1 MILRS
6 ELPLD
11 ANSVVECVECVS
23 GILTIHAAD
32 LGVEHPLLS
41 GPWRLCWLGL
51 FSYGQAL
58 KLPRTWGSTVKRG
71 ESSELG
77 CLLRMLLP

>member
-11 ANSVVECVECVS
+11 TNSVVECVECIS
-23 GILTIHAAD
+23 GILTILAAD
-32 LGVEHPLLS
+32 LVEHPLLS

-51 FSYGQAL
+51 FSYEQAL
-58 KLPRTWGSTVKRG
+58 KLPRTWGSTVERA

-77 CLLRMLLP
+77 CLLRMLP